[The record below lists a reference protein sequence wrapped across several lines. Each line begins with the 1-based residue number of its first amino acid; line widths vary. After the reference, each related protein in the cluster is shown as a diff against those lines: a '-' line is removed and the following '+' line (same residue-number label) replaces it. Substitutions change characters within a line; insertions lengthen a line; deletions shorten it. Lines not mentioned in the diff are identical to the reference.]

1 MGSQVSLVR
10 VAVAVLVCL
19 LLLGASYLILTGSLS
34 NSFAVAK
41 GFVHANWDISRGRWV
56 LHVPSSRSRGGRP
69 AEIGLIRAAG
79 IETSVEYYGCLGAA
93 PCAAYH
99 EAYDTQVRNS
109 INRRFGYD
117 IFAEDF
123 RRSDITILIK
133 HE

>member
-1 MGSQVSLVR
+1 MRSQVSLVR
-10 VAVAVLVCL
+10 VAAASLVGL
-19 LLLGASYLILTGSLS
+19 LVLGASYLILTGSLS
-34 NSFAVAK
+34 NSFAAAK
-41 GFVHANWDISRGRWV
+41 GIAAAKWDMSRGRWV
-56 LHVPSSRSRGGRP
+56 MHVPARHSRSNLVTATRWSRV
-69 AEIGLIRAAG
+69 AG
-79 IETSVEYYGCLGAA
+79 VLTRVEYYRCFGSA
-93 PCAAYH
+93 PCESYY